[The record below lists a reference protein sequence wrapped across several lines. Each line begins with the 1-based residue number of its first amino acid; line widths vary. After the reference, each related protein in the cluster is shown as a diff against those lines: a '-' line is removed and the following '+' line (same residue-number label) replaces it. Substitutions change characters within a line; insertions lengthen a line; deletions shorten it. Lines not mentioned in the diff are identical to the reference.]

1 MFIKDFGKFKK
12 TVEKTMTEFFNLS
25 PEQIEENI
33 RVIEQMYGRM
43 YDLDKV
49 DFRDVNPDNRDVVM
63 RYRTL
68 KYFYQIYTK
77 VNELDELLKGSENDT
92 IGIRED

>member
-1 MFIKDFGKFKK
+1 
-12 TVEKTMTEFFNLS
+12 
-25 PEQIEENI
+25 
-33 RVIEQMYGRM
+33 M

-49 DFRDVNPDNRDVVM
+49 DFHDVSPENKDIVM

-77 VNELDELLKGSENDT
+77 VNELDNLLNGSEINGSD
-92 IGIRED
+92 